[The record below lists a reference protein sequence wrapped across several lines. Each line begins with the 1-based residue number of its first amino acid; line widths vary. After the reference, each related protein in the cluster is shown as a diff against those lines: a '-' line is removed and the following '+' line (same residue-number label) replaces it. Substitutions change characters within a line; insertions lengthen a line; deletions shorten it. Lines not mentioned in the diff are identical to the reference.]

1 MSKLGD
7 DYIPP
12 VGVVPHVM
20 PFSCQWILSV
30 LNKAI
35 SKTVLS
41 LDSYEFSDAATAI
54 YSWWQFQLCDV
65 FIEVIKPY
73 FSSNDLEF
81 MSARKFAQDTLWVCL
96 DTGLRLLHPF
106 MPYVTEELW
115 QRLPTRNDC
124 ARKESIMIC
133 DYPSTV
139 EVRVQFTLF
148 SVTGVLVIW
157 LRPNSLNLEI
167 FCGFKFFL
175 FG

>member
-1 MSKLGD
+1 MGKLGD
-7 DYIPP
+7 DYTPP
-12 VGVVPHVM
+12 VDVVPDVI

-73 FSSNDLEF
+73 FSSKDSEF
-81 MSARKFAQDTLWVCL
+81 VSEKKFAQDTLWVCL

-106 MPYVTEELW
+106 MPYITEELW
-115 QRLPTRNDC
+115 QRLPSRSDC

-139 EVRVQFTLF
+139 EVRYQFTEF
-148 SVTGVLVIW
+148 RN
-157 LRPNSLNLEI
+157 LRIS
-167 FCGFKFFL
+167 
-175 FG
+175 